1 MFPLIYHTSSLF
13 PWEFLEK
20 KSRMIIF
27 CLGMYDF
34 WQDFD
39 FFWSCTPVRYTCQ
52 SQRLSANLLNWKYII
67 ANELGKYVSPISQIT
82 HVLFSSKLKSNKQN
96 NIMRRFYLY
105 WYQRQ
110 RFYLFQDIFSVEL
123 LHWVFLLLYK
133 SKGVFSKLQS
143 YHGLSG
149 GQKKKKTTTKCR
161 SSNWSLHS
169 KWWNF
174 LHTCIFIGKAIY
186 DLLLNILTVLKK

>member
-1 MFPLIYHTSSLF
+1 MEQVRSQESLMYPCVVVQEGIGVLGTYQPIYNKKDALEMFPLIYHTSSLF

-39 FFWSCTPVRYTCQ
+39 FFWSCTPARYTCQ
-52 SQRLSANLLNWKYII
+52 SQRLSANLLNWKYVI
-67 ANELGKYVSPISQIT
+67 ASELGKHVSQISQIT

-123 LHWVFLLLYK
+123 LHWVVFLLLYK
-133 SKGVFSKLQS
+133 S
-143 YHGLSG
+143 
-149 GQKKKKTTTKCR
+149 
-161 SSNWSLHS
+161 
-169 KWWNF
+169 
-174 LHTCIFIGKAIY
+174 
-186 DLLLNILTVLKK
+186 